1 MTTLFFCNL
10 IPNKTG
16 AFERVLTE
24 LGRVHSE
31 HGDRLILVLAGAPI
45 PEVAEWFRQAGVE
58 WRVLSG
64 WSEAGRK
71 PDGGSLK
78 PESEYG
84 GIGVSGCRYN
94 EGARV
99 RPWRFVV
106 PALRLLHRFKPDVAV
121 VHFGNELPSLAVCL
135 LAPLIG
141 RRGIKWVW
149 QQDQQI
155 SPPGWLAQRVSRIR
169 LLGWRFDRFVT
180 VYEGGRQSLVLRSIP
195 QERVAVVYNGVSDPD
210 QLAHRERARTLMG
223 ATEQTVLLMGA
234 GSMIL
239 RKRQEFLLNA
249 LAQVA
254 KGQDPAAVRLVL
266 VGDGPERQRLEELA
280 KAIGVESRVVFLGRR
295 NDVST
300 LLCGADMFVHAAM
313 AEGCAYVLAEAMA
326 AGLPLVVTE
335 AGAARE
341 QVEDG
346 VNGFVVA
353 SDDRRGFEQR
363 LALLIGD
370 VALRRRMGEASR
382 KRWERLF
389 QVEQQAQ
396 AYWEI
401 YRGKREEVSGKR

>member
-1 MTTLFFCNL
+1 
-10 IPNKTG
+10 
-16 AFERVLTE
+16 
-24 LGRVHSE
+24 
-31 HGDRLILVLAGAPI
+31 
-45 PEVAEWFRQAGVE
+45 
-58 WRVLSG
+58 
-64 WSEAGRK
+64 
-71 PDGGSLK
+71 
-78 PESEYG
+78 
-84 GIGVSGCRYN
+84 
-94 EGARV
+94 
-99 RPWRFVV
+99 
-106 PALRLLHRFKPDVAV
+106 
-121 VHFGNELPSLAVCL
+121 
-135 LAPLIG
+135 
-141 RRGIKWVW
+141 
-149 QQDQQI
+149 
-155 SPPGWLAQRVSRIR
+155 
-169 LLGWRFDRFVT
+169 
-180 VYEGGRQSLVLRSIP
+180 
-195 QERVAVVYNGVSDPD
+195 
-210 QLAHRERARTLMG
+210 
-223 ATEQTVLLMGA
+223 
-234 GSMIL
+234 
-239 RKRQEFLLNA
+239 
-249 LAQVA
+249 
-254 KGQDPAAVRLVL
+254 LVL
-266 VGDGPERQRLEELA
+266 VGDGPERQRLEQLS
-280 KAIGVESRVVFLGRR
+280 KALGVESRVVFLGRR